1 MAPVRW
7 VMTNVVVRQAA
18 ASFTYPLSTFA
29 SLHPCPPESGGRIH
43 SKTPASPH
51 SRNGSA
57 GRSALKHG
65 GAGSTIGDRQRIVAG
80 AHEHDHPTASRTVRD
95 VDSVVARTGVD
106 QDIATHGVCVV
117 VKHVVA
123 GAEDREQVVADIH
136 VGDG

>member
-29 SLHPCPPESGGRIH
+29 SLHPCPPESGGRNH

-57 GRSALKHG
+57 GQAPGASSDDASSVRCEHNSSS
-65 GAGSTIGDRQRIVAG
+65 AGSSDDLMRGTGINAWLLRYIIVA
-80 AHEHDHPTASRTVRD
+80 HWPVPDPR
-95 VDSVVARTGVD
+95 
-106 QDIATHGVCVV
+106 
-117 VKHVVA
+117 
-123 GAEDREQVVADIH
+123 
-136 VGDG
+136 